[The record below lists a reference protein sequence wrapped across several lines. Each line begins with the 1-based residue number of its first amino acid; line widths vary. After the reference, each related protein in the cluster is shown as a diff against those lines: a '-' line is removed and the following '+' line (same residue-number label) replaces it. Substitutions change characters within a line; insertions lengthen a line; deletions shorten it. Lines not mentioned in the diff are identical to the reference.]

1 MVILAAALSQRARS
15 SSSRSSNRS
24 KRKVTSTLSA
34 VLFVGAA
41 GIPTLLISAPA
52 QAGCNPFGCSQSSN
66 AECNPFGC
74 PNAPLGQSCTPFGC
88 PASPQPQYEQN
99 RGRTTSYDD
108 PPPRR
113 SGRSLDSLVY
123 ECAGILQSQSITAGF
138 SNSRAESLCQ
148 RLVEFESITR
158 CSNYLRSNRVREN
171 FTIDE
176 SIRVCERVVPNRP

>member
-1 MVILAAALSQRARS
+1 M
-15 SSSRSSNRS
+15 
-24 KRKVTSTLSA
+24 LSA
-34 VLFVGAA
+34 VMVVGAA
-41 GIPTLLISAPA
+41 LIPSLLISAPA

-88 PASPQPQYEQN
+88 PASPQPQYEPN
-99 RGRTTSYDD
+99 GGRSTSYDD

-123 ECAGILQSQSITAGF
+123 ECAGILQSQTIRAGF
-138 SNSRAESLCQ
+138 SNRRAESLCQ
-148 RLVEFESITR
+148 GLVEFESITG

-176 SIRVCERVVPNRP
+176 SIRVCERVVPRRP